1 MIDCLL
7 LKSSAAIAAGG
18 VSYTSQNLCQALRLI
33 NFAYSTRFALTFDP
47 FGPSSLRGGHFSDF
61 QLRVKHHF
69 TMFFTSFFITT
80 RVAFASPRRHGAHYR
95 EFLKP
100 CNRENKKTYKFGF
113 VRMTFER
120 KVLFLN
126 ISSILK
132 PNSGG
137 FYVPTHL

>member
-18 VSYTSQNLCQALRLI
+18 VSYTSQNLCQALRFK

-100 CNRENKKTYKFGF
+100 CNREIW
-113 VRMTFER
+113 
-120 KVLFLN
+120 LFNDFTIVWRLN
-126 ISSILK
+126 QRYVQNWDGNPLSSQRFSSWLLK
-132 PNSGG
+132 I
-137 FYVPTHL
+137 